1 MRGLSLLLVFLL
13 LEGVPT
19 VPVQAQVRRCLSS
32 AGSVVYTDRQC
43 PDIGATSVMAPISPA
58 AGGIG
63 TASSLRSMCARNVRD
78 LAYGLESAVQSG
90 DANQISSLYDWTGVG
105 NAAADRLMNH
115 FDRIATRTFVDIV
128 PIFAVIDG
136 TPLPDVPIHPADST
150 STAATTQS
158 PAPIP
163 TPIPTPT
170 QPSRRL
176 VGLRIE
182 QVLSDGHTP
191 SHETFG
197 LRRRMGCWWIR
208 N

>member
-1 MRGLSLLLVFLL
+1 MRGLLLLLLVPL

-19 VPVQAQVRRCLSS
+19 VPVQAQVRRCLTT

-43 PDIGATSVMAPISPA
+43 PDIGATSVMAPISSA

-63 TASSLRSMCARNVRD
+63 SASSLRSMCARNVRD

-105 NAAADRLMNH
+105 NAAADRLMDH
-115 FDRIATRTFVDIV
+115 FDRIATRAYVDIV
-128 PIFAVIDG
+128 PIFAVIDS
-136 TPLPDVPIHPADST
+136 PPSPDVPIPPADSAST
-150 STAATTQS
+150 SASTSASSQS
-158 PAPIP
+158 
-163 TPIPTPT
+163 PTPT

-197 LRRRMGCWWIR
+197 LSRRMGCWWIR